1 MTRNRQYI
9 KHIDAA
15 FRPAIKPPSN
25 PIHFKASERP
35 ELSGFKKTTTTR
47 APITTSVTT
56 LKRSSQD
63 PPPACTTESDP
74 IHINSLEW
82 PELPKISGFET
93 PPTIRAPATIRA
105 PLTVLAPAKIR
116 SPMTID
122 AMERLAREIRQQE
135 HTGSTQIP
143 DRTEVWLAN
152 VLDAGL
158 RGTLLCTRH
167 EIEEGKQIEKVL
179 CRGSEA

>member
-25 PIHFKASERP
+25 PIHLKASERP

-47 APITTSVTT
+47 APSTTSVTT

-93 PPTIRAPATIRA
+93 PPTIRAP
-105 PLTVLAPAKIR
+105 LTVLAPPKIR

-122 AMERLAREIRQQE
+122 AMERLAREI
-135 HTGSTQIP
+135 
-143 DRTEVWLAN
+143 W
-152 VLDAGL
+152 GL
-158 RGTLLCTRH
+158 C
-167 EIEEGKQIEKVL
+167 
-179 CRGSEA
+179 A